1 MFDKD
6 ENYDAL
12 ASEVKE
18 YIKRFCYLD
27 SEYKYDILTLWA
39 FSTHCVDN
47 ESQLVFASH
56 PRLFIGS
63 DLPASGKTKVLEIV
77 ESLARKGKRV
87 TDPSAPGL
95 LTLIN
100 EEHCSLFIDELDL
113 LLPKGNGQ
121 RPIRSILNSGYRPGA
136 PIVRMGKEWNTYSPV
151 AMAGLQQNF
160 TTNPEYKATY
170 SRSICVEMT
179 GMPAGT
185 KVDDW
190 RERLHGPIADQLNN
204 SIGYWARKNSTEM
217 SFCFPDMPEGVT
229 GRNADLFEPMI
240 IVGQFIGPEWEKKA
254 FEATRTIVLSE
265 SPTDSKPLSPMQQ
278 LLGDLSKVFS
288 DDSPV
293 LPTATILERLGAMPG
308 SKWGKYPSPR
318 AAAMELSATLRPLDI
333 SVARVSHEG
342 RQVQGYRLM
351 DLEDHFPEADL
362 ADLVDLT
369 EEDPNLLPI

>member
-6 ENYDAL
+6 ADNYDAL
-12 ASEVKE
+12 ADEVKA
-18 YIKRFCYLD
+18 YLKRFAYLD
-27 SEYKYDILTLWA
+27 SDYQYDLLVLWA
-39 FSTHCVDN
+39 FSTHCVDD
-47 ESQLVFASH
+47 EELVFASH

-63 DLPASGKTKVLEIV
+63 DVPASGKTRVLELI
-77 ESLARKGKRV
+77 ESISRKGKRV

-95 LTLIN
+95 LTAIN
-100 EEHCSLFIDELDL
+100 EDKASLFVDEIDL
-113 LLPKGNGQ
+113 LFGKGNTQ
-121 RPIRSILNSGYRPGA
+121 RPIRSILNSGYRPGST
-136 PIVRMGKEWNTYSPV
+136 VMRFGKEMKTYSAV
-151 AMAGLQQNF
+151 AMAGLQQSF
-160 TTNPEYKATY
+160 TTNPDFKATY
-170 SRSICVEMT
+170 SRSICIEMN
-179 GMPAGT
+179 GMPDGI

-190 RERLHGPIADQLNN
+190 RERLHLPIAQQLSR
-204 SIGYWARKNSTEM
+204 SIGYWARKNLSEM
-217 SFCFPDMPEGVT
+217 SFCFPDMPEGVK

-240 IVGQFIGPEWEKKA
+240 IVGEFIGPEWHKKA
-254 FEATRTIVLSE
+254 IEATKTVVLSG
-265 SPTDSKPLSPMQQ
+265 SPSDSRPLSPMQQ